1 MPQLPPSFLVDL
13 IVCQVIGWNASM
25 LAAFLA
31 VALKCASGGGGLDVW
46 KAYAVRLALSV
57 CGACGITF
65 VLATATAGLEFRQK
79 EKYG

>member
-1 MPQLPPSFLVDL
+1 
-13 IVCQVIGWNASM
+13 M

-31 VALKCASGGGGLDVW
+31 VALKCASDGGGLTVW
-46 KAYAVRLALSV
+46 KTFAVKLALSV

-65 VLATATAGLEFRQK
+65 VLATATAGLEFRQR